1 MATGQP
7 TSPNGAGD
15 MVRDVVRES
24 WRLFLARF
32 WRTLI
37 VVALLLAPLELA
49 LVLIDPEVSRGSAGW
64 WLWVAFSSAVT
75 LVAFPWIIGALVHD
89 VATDDRGPTEPYA
102 RTRDRLPDLLISA
115 VVTTIGILLG
125 LIALVVP
132 GLILMARWAL
142 IVPLI
147 VLERAPWRVALARS
161 NQLVEGRTAAV
172 LAIFVLLTL
181 TGIAL
186 VAIPVAVGYF
196 LLGGVIGAWLAT
208 MAINTVFIAFY
219 AFAPFVL
226 YRKLT
231 GERLQSEPHC
241 GVV

>member
-1 MATGQP
+1 
-7 TSPNGAGD
+7 
-15 MVRDVVRES
+15 MVTEVVRES

-49 LVLIDPEVSRGSAGW
+49 LALIDPELSRGSAGW
-64 WLWVAFSSAVT
+64 WLWIAFSSAIT

-89 VATDDRGPTEPYA
+89 VATGDRTPTEPYT
-102 RTRDRLPDLLISA
+102 RTRDRVPDLLVSA
-115 VVTTIGILLG
+115 VVTTVGILLG
-125 LIALVVP
+125 LIVLIIP

-147 VLERAPWRVALARS
+147 VLEHAPWRVALASS
-161 NQLVEGRTAAV
+161 NRLVQGRTGAV

-181 TGIAL
+181 IGIAL

-231 GERLQSEPHC
+231 GERLQSEPRC

>member
-1 MATGQP
+1 
-7 TSPNGAGD
+7 
-15 MVRDVVRES
+15 MVTEVVRES

-49 LVLIDPEVSRGSAGW
+49 LALIDPELSRGSAGW
-64 WLWVAFSSAVT
+64 WLWIAFSSAIT
-75 LVAFPWIIGALVHD
+75 LVAFPWIIGAVVHD
-89 VATDDRGPTEPYA
+89 VATGNRTPTEPYA
-102 RTRDRLPDLLISA
+102 RTRDRVPDLLVSA
-115 VVTTIGILLG
+115 VVTTVGILLG
-125 LIALVVP
+125 LIVLIIP

-147 VLERAPWRVALARS
+147 VLEHAPWRVALARS
-161 NQLVEGRTAAV
+161 NRLVQGRTGAV

-181 TGIAL
+181 IGIVL
-186 VAIPVAVGYF
+186 VAVPVAVGYF

-231 GERLQSEPHC
+231 GERLQSEPRC

>member
-1 MATGQP
+1 
-7 TSPNGAGD
+7 
-15 MVRDVVRES
+15 MVMDVVRES

-49 LVLIDPEVSRGSAGW
+49 LALIDPEVSRGSAGW
-64 WLWVAFSSAVT
+64 WLWVAFSSSVT
-75 LVAFPWIIGALVHD
+75 IVAFPWIIGALVHD
-89 VATDDRGPTEPYA
+89 VAAGDRTPTEPYA

-115 VVTTIGILLG
+115 VVTTVGILLG
-125 LIALVVP
+125 LIAFLVP
-132 GLILMARWAL
+132 GLILLARWAL

-147 VLERAPWRVALARS
+147 VLERAHWRTALARS
-161 NQLVEGRTAAV
+161 NQLVQGRTAAV
-172 LAIFVLLTL
+172 LAIFLLLTL
-181 TGIAL
+181 IGILL
-186 VAIPVAVGYF
+186 VTIPVAVGYF

-226 YRKLT
+226 YRKLA
-231 GERLQSEPHC
+231 GERLQSEPRC

>member
-1 MATGQP
+1 
-7 TSPNGAGD
+7 
-15 MVRDVVRES
+15 MVTEVVRES

-49 LVLIDPEVSRGSAGW
+49 LALIDPELSRGSAGW
-64 WLWVAFSSAVT
+64 WLWIAFSSAIT
-75 LVAFPWIIGALVHD
+75 LVAFPWIIGAVVHD
-89 VATDDRGPTEPYA
+89 VATGNRTPTEPYA
-102 RTRDRLPDLLISA
+102 RTRDRVPDLLVSA
-115 VVTTIGILLG
+115 VVTTVGILLG
-125 LIALVVP
+125 LIVLIIP

-147 VLERAPWRVALARS
+147 VLEHAPWRVALARS
-161 NQLVEGRTAAV
+161 NRLVQGRTGAV

-181 TGIAL
+181 IGIAL

-231 GERLQSEPHC
+231 GERLQSEPRC

>member
-1 MATGQP
+1 
-7 TSPNGAGD
+7 

-132 GLILMARWAL
+132 GLILMFR
-142 IVPLI
+142 
-147 VLERAPWRVALARS
+147 
-161 NQLVEGRTAAV
+161 
-172 LAIFVLLTL
+172 
-181 TGIAL
+181 
-186 VAIPVAVGYF
+186 
-196 LLGGVIGAWLAT
+196 
-208 MAINTVFIAFY
+208 
-219 AFAPFVL
+219 
-226 YRKLT
+226 
-231 GERLQSEPHC
+231 
-241 GVV
+241 

>member
-1 MATGQP
+1 
-7 TSPNGAGD
+7 
-15 MVRDVVRES
+15 MVTEVVRES

-49 LVLIDPEVSRGSAGW
+49 LALIDPELSRGSAGW
-64 WLWVAFSSAVT
+64 WLWIAFSSAIT

-89 VATDDRGPTEPYA
+89 VATGNRTPTEPYA
-102 RTRDRLPDLLISA
+102 RTLDRVPDLLVSA
-115 VVTTIGILLG
+115 VVTTVGILLG
-125 LIALVVP
+125 LIVLIIP

-147 VLERAPWRVALARS
+147 VLEHAPWRVALARS
-161 NQLVEGRTAAV
+161 NRLVQGRTGAV

-181 TGIAL
+181 IGIVL
-186 VAIPVAVGYF
+186 VAAPVAVGYF

-231 GERLQSEPHC
+231 GERLQSEPRC

>member
-1 MATGQP
+1 
-7 TSPNGAGD
+7 
-15 MVRDVVRES
+15 MVTEVVRES

-49 LVLIDPEVSRGSAGW
+49 LALIDPELSRGSAGW
-64 WLWVAFSSAVT
+64 WLWIAFSSAIT
-75 LVAFPWIIGALVHD
+75 LVAFPWIIGAVVHD
-89 VATDDRGPTEPYA
+89 VATGNRTPTEPYA
-102 RTRDRLPDLLISA
+102 RTRDRVPDLLVSA
-115 VVTTIGILLG
+115 VVTTVGILLG
-125 LIALVVP
+125 LIVLIIP

-147 VLERAPWRVALARS
+147 VLEHAPWRVALARS
-161 NQLVEGRTAAV
+161 NRLVQGRTGAV

-181 TGIAL
+181 IGIVL
-186 VAIPVAVGYF
+186 VAAPVAVGYF

-231 GERLQSEPHC
+231 GERLQSEPRC

>member
-1 MATGQP
+1 
-7 TSPNGAGD
+7 

-49 LVLIDPEVSRGSAGW
+49 LALIDPEVSRGSAGW

-89 VATDDRGPTEPYA
+89 VATDDRAPTEPYA

-115 VVTTIGILLG
+115 VVTTVGILLG
-125 LIALVVP
+125 LFAFLVP
-132 GLILMARWAL
+132 GLILLARWAL

-147 VLERAPWRVALARS
+147 VLERAPWPVALARS
-161 NQLVEGRTAAV
+161 NQLVKGRTAAV

-181 TGIAL
+181 IGIVL

-231 GERLQSEPHC
+231 GERLESESRC

>member
-1 MATGQP
+1 
-7 TSPNGAGD
+7 
-15 MVRDVVRES
+15 MVLDVVRES

-49 LVLIDPEVSRGSAGW
+49 LALINPEVSRGSVGW

-89 VATDDRGPTEPYA
+89 VASDDRAPTEPYA

-115 VVTTIGILLG
+115 LVTTVGILLG
-125 LIALVVP
+125 LFAFLVP
-132 GLILMARWAL
+132 GLILLARWAL
-142 IVPLI
+142 IVPVI

-161 NQLVEGRTAAV
+161 NQLVKGRTAAV

-181 TGIAL
+181 IGIAL
-186 VAIPVAVGYF
+186 VAIPVAIGY
-196 LLGGVIGAWLAT
+196 LLLSGVVGAWIAT

-226 YRKLT
+226 YGKLT
-231 GERLQSEPHC
+231 
-241 GVV
+241 

>member
-1 MATGQP
+1 
-7 TSPNGAGD
+7 
-15 MVRDVVRES
+15 MVTEVVRES

-49 LVLIDPEVSRGSAGW
+49 LALIDPELSRGSAGW
-64 WLWVAFSSAVT
+64 WLWIAFSSAIT

-89 VATDDRGPTEPYA
+89 VATGDRTPTEPYT
-102 RTRDRLPDLLISA
+102 RTRDRVPDLLVSA
-115 VVTTIGILLG
+115 VVTTVGILLG
-125 LIALVVP
+125 LIVLIIP

-147 VLERAPWRVALARS
+147 VLEHAPWRVALARS
-161 NQLVEGRTAAV
+161 NRLVQGRTGAV

-181 TGIAL
+181 IGIVL
-186 VAIPVAVGYF
+186 VAVGYF

-231 GERLQSEPHC
+231 GERLQSEPRC

>member
-1 MATGQP
+1 M
-7 TSPNGAGD
+7 
-15 MVRDVVRES
+15 RES

-49 LVLIDPEVSRGSAGW
+49 LALIDPDVSRRSVGW

-89 VATDDRGPTEPYA
+89 VATDDRGATEPYA

-115 VVTTIGILLG
+115 VVTTVGILLG
-125 LIALVVP
+125 LVVFLVP

-147 VLERAPWRVALARS
+147 VLEHAPWRVALARS

-181 TGIAL
+181 IGIAL

-196 LLGGVIGAWLAT
+196 LLGGVIGAWLAA

>member
-1 MATGQP
+1 
-7 TSPNGAGD
+7 
-15 MVRDVVRES
+15 MVTEVVRES

-49 LVLIDPEVSRGSAGW
+49 LALIDPELSRGSAGW
-64 WLWVAFSSAVT
+64 WLWIAFSSAIT
-75 LVAFPWIIGALVHD
+75 LVAFPWIIGAVVHD
-89 VATDDRGPTEPYA
+89 VATGNRTPTEPYA
-102 RTRDRLPDLLISA
+102 RTRDRVPDLLVSA
-115 VVTTIGILLG
+115 VVTTVGILLG
-125 LIALVVP
+125 LIVLIIP

-147 VLERAPWRVALARS
+147 VLEHAPWRVALARS
-161 NQLVEGRTAAV
+161 NRLVQGRTGAV

-181 TGIAL
+181 IGIAL
-186 VAIPVAVGYF
+186 VAAPVAVGYF

-231 GERLQSEPHC
+231 GERLQSEPRC

>member
-1 MATGQP
+1 M
-7 TSPNGAGD
+7 
-15 MVRDVVRES
+15 RES

-49 LVLIDPEVSRGSAGW
+49 LALIDPEVSRGSAGW

-75 LVAFPWIIGALVHD
+75 LVAFPWMIGALVHD
-89 VATDDRGPTEPYA
+89 VATDDRAPTEPYA

-115 VVTTIGILLG
+115 VVTTVGILLG
-125 LIALVVP
+125 LIAFLVP
-132 GLILMARWAL
+132 GLILLARWAL

-147 VLERAPWRVALARS
+147 VLERAPWRLALARS
-161 NQLVEGRTAAV
+161 NQLVQGRTAAV

-181 TGIAL
+181 IGIVL
-186 VAIPVAVGYF
+186 VAIPVGVAYF
-196 LLGGVIGAWLAT
+196 LLGGVIGAWLAS

-226 YRKLT
+226 YQKLT
-231 GERLQSEPHC
+231 GERLQSEPRC